1 MIDLEPVHTMINGNL
16 NYVEI
21 YNRLT
26 VDTIEEVDIDLET
39 MDALQDALDID
50 TKYDHIP
57 F

>member
-21 YNRLT
+21 YKRLT

-50 TKYDHIP
+50 NKYDHIP